1 MTSGKIIVLCEN
13 CGAKNRVDSNLK
25 DHVIRCGKCGS
36 QLSLSLT
43 DNMAPA
49 IEKLRDAAG
58 KVKME
63 FEAYT
68 RYKVCSISVDLVEDT
83 IHIKWKVET
92 DVEDLWRLKQRWP
105 IEYYFT
111 IKMILAVSK
120 SAPDLLRVFA
130 ISFFERYLNF
140 SPEDEG
146 ANFRDLCLLS
156 VKGEKKHLRELDKKF
171 TAEDVLK
178 LTGQKRQAAMEDLQ
192 QFTRDTMAVRQNY
205 KGTLTNKSSLIYK
218 AVKPFDLAGEPE
230 ETLEELYAKEGE
242 EGKEVKE
249 DKKIAA
255 MRLIEEN
262 IEKIKKLDT
271 PYISVFARKY
281 GLGNEERRRNLKELL
296 DSKNIKLPEKV
307 IYKLIQKELDEI
319 EYERFYKRIKALET
333 LSLNHYIRRYLEL
346 INDSEEQINNF
357 YKFLVSEKVIIEDV
371 STNVGKLK
379 DLINKVRKSI
389 DIEQFERKL
398 VGDLTSDSDASHI
411 EKIADD
417 KALLSSVDPASES
430 YRFLEQTLSPGKTG
444 DIPGIIRLY
453 IDNFMDNPNNRAMLL
468 YFLRSVDLIKDPDEI
483 NLSEEIKKIQYEDIP
498 EAIDDRSEIFDSYS
512 SQEILTQLTQFDYG
526 KYLHLM
532 RFLFQRMGFNA
543 GIIKK
548 EEGKAGLIFLD
559 NQEDEKLIVQ
569 FYFHDGYLG
578 AESLKDMPALV
589 AEFHADYGIGAC
601 TGFFSKE
608 AIQFALENDI
618 ELIDQ
623 NKIKRLIANIF

>member
-1 MTSGKIIVLCEN
+1 
-13 CGAKNRVDSNLK
+13 
-25 DHVIRCGKCGS
+25 
-36 QLSLSLT
+36 
-43 DNMAPA
+43 MAPA

-68 RYKVCSISVDLVEDT
+68 RYKVCSVSVDLVEDT

-130 ISFFERYLNF
+130 VSFYERYLNF

-156 VKGEKKHLRELDKKF
+156 IKGESKQLRELDKRF
-171 TAEDVLK
+171 TSEDVLT
-178 LTGQKRQAAMEDLQ
+178 LTGQKRQTAMEDLQ
-192 QFTRDTMAVRQNY
+192 QFTRDNMAVRQNY

-230 ETLEELYAKEGE
+230 ETLEEIYVKESE
-242 EGKEVKE
+242 DGKEF
-249 DKKIAA
+249 KKIAA
-255 MRLIEEN
+255 MKLIEQN

-271 PYISVFARKY
+271 QYISVFARKY

-319 EYERFYKRIKALET
+319 EYERFYKRIKAPEP
-333 LSLNHYIRRYLEL
+333 LSLNHYIRRFLEL
-346 INDSEEQINNF
+346 ITDSEEQINNF
-357 YKFLVSEKVIIEDV
+357 YKFLVSEKIIIEDV

-379 DLINKVRKSI
+379 DLVNKVRKSI

-398 VGDLTSDSDASHI
+398 VGDLTTETTAAPFD
-411 EKIADD
+411 KVPDD
-417 KALLSSVDPASES
+417 KALLSSVDPGSES

-444 DIPGIIRLY
+444 DIPGVIRLY

-483 NLSEEIKKIQYEDIP
+483 DLMEEIKKIQYEDIP
-498 EAIDDRSEIFDSYS
+498 EPIEDTSEIFDSFS
-512 SQEILTQLTQFDYG
+512 SQEILNQLMQFDYS
-526 KYLHLM
+526 KYIHLM

-569 FYFHDGYLG
+569 FFYHDGYLG
-578 AESLKDMPALV
+578 SEHLKDVPALV
-589 AEFHADYGIGAC
+589 KEFHADYGIGAC
-601 TGFFSKE
+601 SGFFSKE

-623 NKIKRLIANIF
+623 NKIKRLITNIL

>member
-1 MTSGKIIVLCEN
+1 MG
-13 CGAKNRVDSNLK
+13 
-25 DHVIRCGKCGS
+25 
-36 QLSLSLT
+36 
-43 DNMAPA
+43 PA
-49 IEKLRDAAG
+49 IEKLRNAAG

-68 RYKVCSISVDLVEDT
+68 RYKVCSVSVDLVEDT

-111 IKMILAVSK
+111 IKTILAVSK

-130 ISFFERYLNF
+130 VSFYERYLNF

-156 VKGEKKHLRELDKKF
+156 IKGDSKQLRELDKRF
-171 TAEDVLK
+171 TSEDVLT

-192 QFTRDTMAVRQNY
+192 QFTRDNMAVRQNY

-230 ETLEELYAKEGE
+230 ETLEEIYVKESE
-242 EGKEVKE
+242 DGKEF
-249 DKKIAA
+249 KKIAA
-255 MRLIEEN
+255 MKLIEQN

-271 PYISVFARKY
+271 QYISVFARKY

-319 EYERFYKRIKALET
+319 EYERFYKKIKAPEP
-333 LSLNHYIRRYLEL
+333 LSLNHYIRRFLEL
-346 INDSEEQINNF
+346 ITDSEEQTNNF
-357 YKFLVSEKVIIEDV
+357 YKFLVSEKIIIEDV

-379 DLINKVRKSI
+379 DLVNKVRKSI

-398 VGDLTSDSDASHI
+398 VGDLTTETTAAPFD
-411 EKIADD
+411 KVPDD
-417 KALLSSVDPASES
+417 KALLSSVDPGSES
-430 YRFLEQTLSPGKTG
+430 YRFLGQTLSPGKTG
-444 DIPGIIRLY
+444 DIPGVIRLY

-483 NLSEEIKKIQYEDIP
+483 DLTEEIKKIQYEDIP
-498 EAIDDRSEIFDSYS
+498 EPIEDTSEIFDSFS
-512 SQEILTQLTQFDYG
+512 SQEILNQLMQFDYS
-526 KYLHLM
+526 KYIHLM

-569 FYFHDGYLG
+569 FFYHDGYLG
-578 AESLKDMPALV
+578 SEHLKDVPALV
-589 AEFHADYGIGAC
+589 KEFHADYGIGAC
-601 TGFFSKE
+601 SGFFSKE

-623 NKIKRLIANIF
+623 NKIKRLITNIL

>member
-1 MTSGKIIVLCEN
+1 VTANKIIILCEN
-13 CGAKNRVDSNLK
+13 CGAKNRVDPTLK
-25 DHVIRCGKCGS
+25 DHVVRCGKCGN
-36 QLSLSLT
+36 QLSLALT
-43 DNMAPA
+43 DNIAPA

-130 ISFFERYLNF
+130 VSFYERYLNF

-156 VKGEKKHLRELDKKF
+156 VKGDMKQLRELDKRF
-171 TAEDVLK
+171 TSEDVLT
-178 LTGQKRQAAMEDLQ
+178 LTGQKRQTAMEDLQ
-192 QFTRDTMAVRQNY
+192 QFTRDNMAVRQNY

-218 AVKPFDLAGEPE
+218 AVKPFDLAGEAE
-230 ETLEELYAKEGE
+230 ETLEEIYIKESVD
-242 EGKEVKE
+242 GKEN
-249 DKKIAA
+249 KKIAA
-255 MRLIEEN
+255 MKLIEEN
-262 IEKIKKLDT
+262 IDKMKRLET
-271 PYISVFARKY
+271 QYIGVFARKY

-319 EYERFYKRIKALET
+319 EYERFYKKIKAPEP
-333 LSLNHYIRRYLEL
+333 LSLNHYIRRFLEL
-346 INDSEEQINNF
+346 ITDSEEQIDHF
-357 YKFLVSEKVIIEDV
+357 YKFLVSEKIIIEDV
-371 STNVGKLK
+371 STNVDKLK
-379 DLINKVRKSI
+379 DLVNKVRKSI

-398 VGDLTSDSDASHI
+398 VGDFTAETTAAALDKVPDV
-411 EKIADD
+411 

-430 YRFLEQTLSPGKTG
+430 YRFLAQTLSPGKTG
-444 DIPGIIRLY
+444 DIPGVIRLY

-468 YFLRSVDLIKDPDEI
+468 YFLRSVDLIKDPNEI
-483 NLSEEIKKIQYEDIP
+483 NLTEEIKKIQYEDIP
-498 EAIDDRSEIFDSYS
+498 EPIEDKSEIFDSFS
-512 SQEILTQLTQFDYG
+512 SQEILNQLTQFDYG
-526 KYLHLM
+526 KYIHLM

-569 FYFHDGYLG
+569 FFYHDGYLD
-578 AESLKDMPALV
+578 AENLKSIPALV
-589 AEFHADYGIGAC
+589 SEYHADYGISTC
-601 TGFFSKE
+601 SGFFSKE

-623 NKIKRLIANIF
+623 NKIKRLIANIL